1 MFRPYFRRMSCPAT
15 GIRDFPIQNSVNVT
29 QTLNESIT
37 EQPSVEIQ
45 WAKRGTVPTFQ
56 QNFLNEGLYGSA
68 EQSTSLR
75 FQGTTYT
82 LQFVKLA
89 EPQHRGFLLPEDKSL
104 AIGEILMGFYS
115 PTALTEKYVF
125 LSIPILNKS
134 TSSFSPYFES
144 IRLDRLPGRPIGLD
158 DLMPFSKDYTSY
170 TTCLRK
176 VTAGN
181 STAVQALVLVFR
193 KGLLYPTNRFGE
205 VVRNIKLPGPNGSVV
220 TSTTPPALGTLP
232 EGLIAKTESTSFLL
246 SSEPEYRNYLR
257 SSQLL
262 DSTTRMQGSVR
273 TDSTDAYKCVPLKPD
288 ETVKNN
294 RILVDTD
301 KGIPLSQ
308 VLKEKK
314 EDQGEGK
321 ITPGMVERM
330 IAVILG
336 TAIGIFILS
345 VIAYI
350 FSRVT
355 SETTDASFPWFMGNV
370 KNMLPMVFVSIVV
383 GIIGFLIGFFTST
396 T

>member
-1 MFRPYFRRMSCPAT
+1 MSCPAN
-15 GIRDFPIQNSVNVT
+15 GIRDFPVQNNVT
-29 QTLNESIT
+29 VTNTLNESIT

-56 QNFLNEGLYGSA
+56 QNFFNEGVYGSA

-75 FQGTTYT
+75 FNGNTYA
-82 LQFVKLA
+82 LQFVKVA
-89 EPQHRGFLLPEDKSL
+89 EPQHRGFLLAEDKPL
-104 AIGEILMGFYS
+104 AIGEIVMGFYS
-115 PTALTEKYVF
+115 PAALTEKYVF

-134 TSSFSPYFES
+134 TSSLSPYLES

-158 DLMPFSKDYTSY
+158 DLLPFSKDYTSY

-176 VTAGN
+176 VTAGK
-181 STAVQALVLVFR
+181 STAVQATVLVFR
-193 KGLLYPTNRFGE
+193 KGLLYPRSRLGE
-205 VVRNIKLPGPNGSVV
+205 VVKKIKIPGPMGRVV
-220 TSTTPPALGTLP
+220 SSTTPPALGSFP
-232 EGLIAKTESTSFLL
+232 EGLVAKTESSLFLI
-246 SSEPEYRNYLR
+246 SSEADYRNYLR

-262 DSTTRMQGSVR
+262 DSSSRVPGARR
-273 TDSTDAYKCVPLKPD
+273 TDSTDSYKCVPLKPD
-288 ETVKNN
+288 ENVKNN
-294 RILVDTD
+294 RIIVDTD

-308 VLKEKK
+308 VLKEKQ
-314 EDQGEGK
+314 EEAGEGK

-345 VIAYI
+345 IFAYV

-355 SETTDASFPWFMGNV
+355 SDNTDVSFPWFMGKV
-370 KNMLPMVFVSIVV
+370 KDMVPMFFVSLVV